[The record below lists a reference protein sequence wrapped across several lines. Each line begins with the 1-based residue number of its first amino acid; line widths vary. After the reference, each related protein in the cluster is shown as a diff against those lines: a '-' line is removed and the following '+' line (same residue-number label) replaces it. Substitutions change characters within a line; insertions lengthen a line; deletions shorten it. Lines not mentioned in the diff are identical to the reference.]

1 MAEPTQITQ
10 VLPSPVLEGALTAFT
25 QKLPPLMGERIQ
37 TETYAPQIAQQAA
50 FTQVAQQAAARQA
63 GLGALTFDPATGAV
77 TQIGAGTG
85 IAGYEP
91 YLQQAQ
97 RLTGT
102 AESTLGG
109 VAPYQQQLQAAGT
122 TLGGVAPYQQQL
134 EAARTTLGGVAP
146 YQQQLQAAGT
156 TLGGATQYM
165 GPQAYQAF
173 MSPYQQDV
181 IQATEDLLQRQR
193 QQGLAALQ
201 GQAVGAGAF
210 GGAREGVARG
220 AYEAERDIGIASQ
233 LANLRQAGL
242 QQAQQQAAQAFA
254 QQQALA
260 QEKARMAGQGFT
272 QQQSL
277 AQQLAQM
284 AGQGFTQQ
292 QALSQEQARQ
302 AGQGFTQ
309 QQSLA
314 QQQAQMAGQG
324 FTQQQALA
332 QEQAR
337 QAQLGQQLAQQEIT
351 GLGQLGGL
359 QRQLTQAEL
368 SAQQEAAREAAFEP
382 FTRLGL
388 IGPQLASVIGGFP
401 AATQLQT
408 TPPPSTTQQLLGLGI
423 GGLGLAGAAKS
434 VFPSIFG

>member
-1 MAEPTQITQ
+1 MSTTTTRQLREPFVETAGIGLTEAA
-10 VLPSPVLEGALTAFT
+10 LPYLKKAIDTASYTGKQFIGGLSPIEQEA
-25 QKLPPLMGERIQ
+25 I
-37 TETYAPQIAQQAA
+37 
-50 FTQVAQQAAARQA
+50 AARG
-63 GLGALTFDPATGAV
+63 GLGAYEPQLQTASATLGGVAPY
-77 TQIGAGTG
+77 QQQLQAAGT
-85 IAGYEP
+85 
-91 YLQQAQ
+91 
-97 RLTGT
+97 
-102 AESTLGG
+102 TLAG

-146 YQQQLQAAGT
+146 YQQQLQAAET

-292 QALSQEQARQ
+292 QAL
-302 AGQGFTQ
+302 
-309 QQSLA
+309 
-314 QQQAQMAGQG
+314 
-324 FTQQQALA
+324 A

-359 QRQLTQAEL
+359 QRQLTQAGL
-368 SAQQEAAREAAFEP
+368 TAQQEAAREAAFEP

>member
-50 FTQVAQQAAARQA
+50 FTQAAQQAAARQA

-77 TQIGAGTG
+77 TQVGAGTG

-109 VAPYQQQLQAAGT
+109 VAPYQQQL
-122 TLGGVAPYQQQL
+122 

-146 YQQQLQAAGT
+146 YQQQLQAAET

-272 QQQSL
+272 QQQAL

-284 AGQGFTQQ
+284 AGQGFAQQ

-309 QQSLA
+309 QQALA
-314 QQQAQMAGQG
+314 QQQAQ
-324 FTQQQALA
+324 
-332 QEQAR
+332 
-337 QAQLGQQLAQQEIT
+337 LGQQQLGFAQQQPALAAQQISQLGT
-351 GLGQLGGL
+351 LGQSDLAY
-359 QRQLTQAEL
+359 RQALIDAQA
-368 SAQQEAAREAAFEP
+368 AAAREAQYEP

-388 IGPQLASVIGGFP
+388 IGQQLAQIQPGAFP
-401 AATQLQT
+401 TQTVGYQQPQAPASPLQT
-408 TPPPSTTQQLLGLGI
+408 VLGVGT
-423 GGLGLAGAAKS
+423 GLAGLAGSMKG
-434 VFPSIFG
+434 IFG